1 MKEASTTA
9 LFGTMSTSLIKL
21 MMDVK
26 DSSKSSSSMKNGSIP
41 VRGRRGGFSVIRHM
55 LHRGACHTVHFFRV
69 PIQAHGST
77 RSTHARGGSEGCS
90 ALAAPLTLL
99 AQNPGIE
106 SSSRA
111 SLFEHVAHAGVVGCH
126 RVELAE
132 TAAARLARPAV
143 VEGAGWGRLVLS
155 RVHSLLLSNAALK
168 SCELLQRERFRPVR
182 SNFNLHKLLHL
193 LGSGVNNNKSST
205 SRASSLVKGP
215 TLIGP

>member
-1 MKEASTTA
+1 MRPWRGGTA
-9 LFGTMSTSLIKL
+9 TARFEDEGGLFARQLRLRLHQPDKV
-21 MMDVK
+21 D
-26 DSSKSSSSMKNGSIP
+26 
-41 VRGRRGGFSVIRHM
+41 GRREGLVQELELDEEWIHTCAGAVGQGSWYPTNWLR
-55 LHRGACHTVHFFRV
+55 RGACHNVHFFRV
-69 PIQAHGST
+69 PMQAHGST
-77 RSTHARGGSEGCS
+77 RSTHARGGSEACS

-111 SLFEHVAHAGVVGCH
+111 SCFEHVAHAGVVGCH

-168 SCELLQRERFRPVR
+168 SWSCV
-182 SNFNLHKLLHL
+182 
-193 LGSGVNNNKSST
+193 
-205 SRASSLVKGP
+205 ASAAVSP
-215 TLIGP
+215 CHD